1 MDEAHGTKYLLS
13 PSARPKEAAA
23 TPELHAS
30 KSVPLEDGEL
40 QDKQEGAASQKVL
53 ACVEFLYLSIPYNK
67 TYILLE
73 DFKFEI
79 LSDGIQ
85 FSKHGNTNVKNQQL

>member
-23 TPELHAS
+23 TPEVHAT

-53 ACVEFLYLSIPYNK
+53 ACVEFLYLSIPQP
-67 TYILLE
+67 
-73 DFKFEI
+73 
-79 LSDGIQ
+79 S
-85 FSKHGNTNVKNQQL
+85 

>member
-53 ACVEFLYLSIPYNK
+53 A
-67 TYILLE
+67 
-73 DFKFEI
+73 
-79 LSDGIQ
+79 
-85 FSKHGNTNVKNQQL
+85 

>member
-73 DFKFEI
+73 DFKYEI

-85 FSKHGNTNVKNQQL
+85 FSKLGNTDVKNQQL

>member
-23 TPELHAS
+23 TPEVHAS

-40 QDKQEGAASQKVL
+40 QDKQEGASSQKVL
-53 ACVEFLYLSIPYNK
+53 ACVKFLYFAILYNK
-67 TYILLE
+67 TYILFD
-73 DFKFEI
+73 DFKYEM

-85 FSKHGNTNVKNQQL
+85 FSKLGNTNVKNQQL